1 VEGDMWM
8 ASGVVIAVIL
18 ALFLSMVAHPPPAV
32 K

>member
-1 VEGDMWM
+1 MEGSMWM
-8 ASGVVIAVIL
+8 ASGLVVAVIL